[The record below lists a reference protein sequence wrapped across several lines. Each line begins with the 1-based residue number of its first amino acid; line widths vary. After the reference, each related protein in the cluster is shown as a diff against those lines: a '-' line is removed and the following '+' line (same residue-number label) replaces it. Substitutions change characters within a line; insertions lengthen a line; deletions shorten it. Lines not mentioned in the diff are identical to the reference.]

1 MATYTITTQTKSVDI
16 TKDGETREYPFNEYI
31 TQLNSLDVNELS
43 LYNKRSMVIDYII
56 YTDTDTINVNGVT
69 VFANAE
75 ALKTTLSTVLFNV

>member
-1 MATYTITTQTKSVDI
+1 MATYTITTQTNSVDI

-31 TQLNSLDVNELS
+31 TQLNSLDVNEIS
-43 LYNKRSMVIDYII
+43 LYNKRSMIIDYII
-56 YTDTDTINVNGVT
+56 QTNIDTIDVDGVT

>member
-16 TKDGETREYPFNEYI
+16 TKDGETSEYPFNEYI

-56 YTDTDTINVNGVT
+56 QTNIDTIDVDGVT